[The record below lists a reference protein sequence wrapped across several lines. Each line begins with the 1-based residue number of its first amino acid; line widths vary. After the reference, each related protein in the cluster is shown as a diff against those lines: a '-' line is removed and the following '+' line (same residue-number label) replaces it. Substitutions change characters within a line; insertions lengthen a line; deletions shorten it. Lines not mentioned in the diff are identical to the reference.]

1 MPTLRSY
8 QQQAL
13 HALRMAREEAPLE
26 QRQAIEMA
34 TGLGKTI
41 TFAVE
46 ADHALDEGVVR
57 VLILAHTEEL
67 CDQAETKVRLMAP
80 DRTVGVVKASRNE
93 TTADIVIGSR
103 DTLKNPAR
111 RRDLTGVG
119 LVIVDEAHHAVAPS
133 YGSIL
138 EHYGA
143 TPGMLNLYPFAPGL
157 GIPATGYSAT
167 LERTD
172 GTPLGSVWQNIAFSR
187 GISWAVRKGFLV
199 EPIGYQVS
207 VPELGAVA
215 DASKEAVDMALVDS
229 IAPARVV
236 EAWAERTVSRCA
248 ECLEAMSVVG
258 SDAGHPVVPSYCPN
272 EGCGTMDRPP
282 STMLFAPLVR
292 SARAFA
298 DAFNAAGVSAAVVWG
313 DMPAEDRKAT
323 LKAYEHGDITVLC
336 NAMLLTEGVDIP
348 RTKCVIWA
356 RPTRSRP
363 LFIQGV
369 GRGLRPWLDPEA
381 PPREE
386 QKCILLVV
394 ADSTPGLTT
403 IADLSERPLEAEDG
417 KGLLALEDEW
427 DLSQDLLPDED
438 RPYDGKVHVSEFDPL
453 VARSS
458 KVWGTTAGGTLFVP
472 SGFGGYVFV
481 APDNPGYAVAFVD
494 AKGGKREHRR
504 VPDLELAMGLGED
517 LAQDRGG
524 NLARLVADKGRAW
537 RKGVPTDDQKA
548 RAVRM
553 GLDRELARIM
563 ATKTSGKAGKLSDV
577 MDRVRASQLV
587 DPVVE
592 KIKQRTGR

>member
-1 MPTLRSY
+1 MPTLRPY

-46 ADHALDEGVVR
+46 ADHALDEGADR

-67 CDQAETKVRLMAP
+67 VDQAETKVRLMAP
-80 DRTVGVVKASRNE
+80 DRAVGVVKAGRNE
-93 TTADIVIGSR
+93 VAADIVVGSVP
-103 DTLKNPAR
+103 TLARPDR
-111 RRDLTGVG
+111 RRDLKSVG
-119 LVIVDEAHHAVAPS
+119 LVIVDEAHHAVATS
-133 YGSIL
+133 YRDIL
-138 EHYGA
+138 IHYGA
-143 TPGMLNLYPFAPGL
+143 FSGLRHDNEYGDPSGMGNFPKCT
-157 GIPATGYSAT
+157 PATGYSAT
-167 LERTD
+167 LERAD
-172 GTPLGSVWQNIAFSR
+172 GTPLGGVWQNIAFSR

-199 EPIGYQVS
+199 EPVGYQVS

-215 DASKEAVDMALVDS
+215 DASKEAVDNALVDS

-236 EAWAERTVSRCA
+236 EAWAEK
-248 ECLEAMSVVG
+248 
-258 SDAGHPVVPSYCPN
+258 AGGV
-272 EGCGTMDRPP
+272 

-313 DMPAEDRKAT
+313 DMPADDRKAT
-323 LKAYEHGDITVLC
+323 LAAYEAGSITVLC

-348 RTKCVIWA
+348 RCKCVIWA

-458 KVWGTTAGGTLFVP
+458 KVWGTTDGGTLFVP

-481 APDNPGYAVAFVD
+481 APDSPGYAVAFVD

-504 VPDLELAMGLGED
+504 VPDLELAMALGED
-517 LAQDRGG
+517 LAQDCGG

-553 GLDRELARIM
+553 GLDRELSRIM